1 MLFLRQSLKSRYC
14 VAIAA
19 LLVVSQ
25 LALLGHVAFEEI
37 GHAETCEICLK
48 TQQRLPEAS
57 AVATSIVLV
66 AVFVGVIPVGA
77 PAIAGTRSRGF
88 QSRAPPLR

>member
-1 MLFLRQSLKSRYC
+1 MLFLRQFLKSRYC
-14 VAIAA
+14 LAIAA

-48 TQQRLPEAS
+48 TQQRLSEAS
-57 AVATSIVLV
+57 AVLSSLVLV
-66 AVFVGVIPVGA
+66 AVFVGLIRVGA
-77 PAIAGTRSRGF
+77 PANAAARSHGF